1 MKELSFD
8 DLLDQI
14 EEEQPEEKKTIETAR
29 AVADIISEIIKVRTR
44 KNISQRELSK
54 MCGIRQSAIA
64 RMERLQ
70 AIPRLD
76 TIAKIAACLDIK
88 IGVVEETAKAIE
100 TPPILVIL
108 PSDRFQYKYDRD
120 NKISFSAYSTVV
132 TA

>member
-14 EEEQPEEKKTIETAR
+14 EEENPEDKKTIATAR
-29 AVADIISEIIKVRTR
+29 AVADIISEIIKVRVR
-44 KNISQRELSK
+44 KNISQRELAK

-76 TIAKIAACLDIK
+76 TIAKVAACLDIK
-88 IGVVEETAKAIE
+88 IGVIEETAKAVE
-100 TPPILVIL
+100 TPPIVVVL
-108 PSDRFQYKYDRD
+108 PSSKLQYKYDYTD
-120 NKISFSAYSTVV
+120 HNSIGTYNTTVTV
-132 TA
+132 

>member
-14 EEEQPEEKKTIETAR
+14 EQEQPEEKKTIETAR

-76 TIAKIAACLDIK
+76 TVARIAACLDIK
-88 IGVVEETAKAIE
+88 IGIIEETANLQM
-100 TPPILVIL
+100 PCC
-108 PSDRFQYKYDRD
+108 RR
-120 NKISFSAYSTVV
+120 
-132 TA
+132 

>member
-76 TIAKIAACLDIK
+76 TLARIAACLDIK

-100 TPPILVIL
+100 TPPIVVVL
-108 PSDRFQYKYDRD
+108 PGDSFPYKYDRD
-120 NKISFSAYSTVV
+120 NKTSIGAYSNVV

>member
-14 EEEQPEEKKTIETAR
+14 EEEKPEDKKTIETAR

-54 MCGIRQSAIA
+54 MCGICQPAIA
-64 RMERLQ
+64 RMESLQ

-76 TIAKIAACLDIK
+76 TVAKIAACLDIK
-88 IGVVEETAKAIE
+88 IGVVEETAKAVE
-100 TPPILVIL
+100 TQPIVVVL
-108 PSDRFQYKYDRD
+108 PSDRLQYKYERT
-120 NKISFSAYSTVV
+120 NKTSIGSYSTAV